1 MSTQLHKEEV
11 KVKALFAK
19 FPPLA
24 NTVWRMYDFNGFSQ
38 PKDTGFTWKFLAGDN
53 VQDSQLV
60 WTGHWKR
67 VTDVSIDIIAI
78 DDKSKLERVMEL
90 TFITDSYFVATG
102 IDTKGK
108 ATIINIGS
116 KV

>member
-1 MSTQLHKEEV
+1 MSTQLPEV
-11 KVKALFAK
+11 EIHSKALFAK

-24 NTVWRMYDFNGFSQ
+24 NTIWKMYSFDGTNQ
-38 PKDTGFTWKFLAGDN
+38 PTALNWTWNFLDGDN
-53 VQDSQLV
+53 VKDNPLV

-67 VTDVSIDIIAI
+67 VTDVSIDIIAK
-78 DDKSKLERVMEL
+78 DVGSGLDRVMEL

-102 IDTKGK
+102 IDPKGN
-108 ATIINIGS
+108 ATIINIGR